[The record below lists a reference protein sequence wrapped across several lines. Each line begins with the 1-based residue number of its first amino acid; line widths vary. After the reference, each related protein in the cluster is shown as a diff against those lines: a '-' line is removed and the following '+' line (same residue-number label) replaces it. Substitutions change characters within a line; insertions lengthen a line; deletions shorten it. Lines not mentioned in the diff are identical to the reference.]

1 MQLPFR
7 RLSKVL
13 ESNLNFA
20 QKTHPVILFPA
31 NSRVLIKYDGVMSAS
46 WRLSNEYERS
56 QPGTDSLFYVVTSS
70 GDHR

>member
-1 MQLPFR
+1 MVPFR
-7 RLSKVL
+7 RLSKIL

-31 NSRVLIKYDGVMSAS
+31 NSRVLGGYDGVMSVMSAS

-56 QPGTDSLFYVVTSS
+56 QPGTRCSTL
-70 GDHR
+70 